1 LYTSSFLRG
10 LRRKALRR
18 RLWFKAL
25 DTLER
30 GFYNLTCEV
39 VDRVESLVVYREILD
54 VVVKLRNALK
64 GEFVRLV
71 ESVGV
76 AKAWRV
82 AGYAIEWGNNRA
94 SRWNKESCFARYH
107 TLVEM
112 HCSSGW
118 RV

>member
-1 LYTSSFLRG
+1 MYTSSFLRS
-10 LRRKALRR
+10 LRGKALRR

-39 VDRVESLVVYREILD
+39 VDRVESLVVHREILD

-64 GEFVRLV
+64 VEFVRLV
-71 ESVGV
+71 ESIGV
-76 AKAWRV
+76 EKAWRA
-82 AGYAIEWGNNRA
+82 AGCAVEWGNRSALEWRRDNNFLR
-94 SRWNKESCFARYH
+94 FH
-107 TLVEM
+107 TVLEVYSTLE
-112 HCSSGW
+112 W